1 LRNNTPAEH
10 RIVRVLPLWEETPLQ
25 VNTRTQD
32 RIPRGMPAEEPF
44 VEEVSAVD
52 TSNPSSVR
60 PAGETMAVEPGSSPA
75 VPAEAVPAG
84 LSPAESALVTV
95 LLKRGLLTSE
105 QVRVAQAY
113 GVERKRDLRQAILEL
128 NLISPELLNQL
139 AFERL
144 SELASDNGESRAA
157 GAGGGLA
164 VPAAP
169 ISPDRVKHH
178 RDVRKDLQE
187 KAVTA
192 TLSELVTQILERAC
206 DCEATDIHFDPQENG
221 LRVRYRID
229 GQLQDILFV
238 EPAMATPVISRL
250 KVVSNLNIVERR
262 HSQDGRITIQHHN
275 RPRDLRLATLPTIF
289 GEKIVIRIHEVL
301 TDVSGFTHLGM
312 TAEQAATLDRL
323 IAQPY
328 GAILVAGP
336 VGAGKTSTLY
346 HCLERVN
353 SPLKNV
359 MTIEDPVEHRIF
371 GINQTQINA
380 SGEMGFSEGLR
391 AMLRHD
397 PDVLMIGEIR
407 DEETA
412 RIGIR
417 AALTGVLVFSTLHG
431 SDAPSTISNLYN
443 YGIPGYQLSSSLLAI
458 VSQRLIRK
466 ICPYCRISYTADDK
480 LFRALELDP
489 DDYGNLKLNRGQG
502 CAACFQT
509 GYLGRTG
516 IFEIMV
522 INEELRDLI
531 FQQIPRDVLRRVAVD
546 LGMRTL
552 KHSAV
557 DKILE
562 GTTTAEEAY
571 RVVAF

>member
-1 LRNNTPAEH
+1 VGESQT
-10 RIVRVLPLWEETPLQ
+10 
-25 VNTRTQD
+25 
-32 RIPRGMPAEEPF
+32 
-44 VEEVSAVD
+44 EEVSAVD
-52 TSNPSSVR
+52 SSHSSSVPPTGGSLSVER
-60 PAGETMAVEPGSSPA
+60 GVGVAASGEPLLP
-75 VPAEAVPAG
+75 G
-84 LSPAESALVTV
+84 LSAPEQNLVTV
-95 LLKRGLLTSE
+95 LVKKGLLSSD
-105 QVRVAQAY
+105 QVRVAHVY
-113 GVERKRDLRQAILEL
+113 GQEHNRDLRQSILEL

-144 SELASDNGESRAA
+144 SALASDNGDDEAA
-157 GAGGGLA
+157 GKSLA
-164 VPAAP
+164 VTAAP
-169 ISPDRVKHH
+169 LSPNRTQHH

-187 KAVTA
+187 KAALVS
-192 TLSELVTQILERAC
+192 LSELVNQILERAC

-229 GQLQDILFV
+229 GQLQDILFI

-250 KVVSNLNIVERR
+250 KIVSNLNIVERR

-275 RPRDLRLATLPTIF
+275 KPRDLRLATFPTIF

-301 TDVSGFTHLGM
+301 TDVQGFTHLGM
-312 TAEQAATLDRL
+312 TALQAETLDRL
-323 IAQPY
+323 VVQPY

-346 HCLERVN
+346 NCLERIN
-353 SPLKNV
+353 SPLMNV
-359 MTIEDPVEHRIF
+359 MTIEDPIEHRIP
-371 GINQTQINA
+371 GVNQCQINNA
-380 SGEMGFSEGLR
+380 GEMGFSEGLR
-391 AMLRHD
+391 AMLRQD
-397 PDVLMIGEIR
+397 PDVIMIGEIR
-407 DEETA
+407 DDETA

-443 YGIPGYQLSSSLLAI
+443 FGIPGYQLSSSLLAI
-458 VSQRLIRK
+458 VSQRLIRR
-466 ICPYCRISYTADDK
+466 ICPYCRVAYTGDEK
-480 LFRALELDP
+480 VLTALELDP
-489 DDYGNLKLNRGQG
+489 DQHPDLRLHRGLG
-502 CAACFQT
+502 CPACFQT

-516 IFEIMV
+516 IFEIMN
-522 INEELRDLI
+522 IGEELRDLV

-562 GTTTAEEAY
+562 GVTTVEEAY
-571 RVVAF
+571 RVVSF

>member
-1 LRNNTPAEH
+1 
-10 RIVRVLPLWEETPLQ
+10 
-25 VNTRTQD
+25 
-32 RIPRGMPAEEPF
+32 MPM
-44 VEEVSAVD
+44 EVYAVD
-52 TSNPSSVR
+52 PSPASPQI
-60 PAGETMAVEPGSSPA
+60 PAGGSVAPNRGA
-75 VPAEAVPAG
+75 GAEAVLHG
-84 LSPAESALVTV
+84 LSPSEHALVAA
-95 LLKRGLLTSE
+95 LLKRGLLTIE
-105 QVRVAQAY
+105 HIRTAQIY
-113 GVERKRDLRQAILEL
+113 SQEHKRDLRQAILEL
-128 NLISPELLNQL
+128 NLISPVVLNQL

-144 SELASDNGESRAA
+144 SEIAADNGDPNQARD
-157 GAGGGLA
+157 GGGAMA
-164 VPAAP
+164 VAARP
-169 ISPDRVKHH
+169 LSPNRTQHH

-192 TLSELVTQILERAC
+192 TLSELVSLVLERAC
-206 DCEATDIHFDPQENG
+206 DCEATDIHFDPQDSG

-238 EPAMATPVISRL
+238 EQAMATPVISRL

-262 HSQDGRITIQHHN
+262 NPQDGRITIQHQN
-275 RPRDLRLATLPTIF
+275 RPRDLRLATFPTIF
-289 GEKIVIRIHEVL
+289 GEKIVVRIHEVL
-301 TDVSGFTHLGM
+301 TDLDGFTHLGM
-312 TAEQAATLDRL
+312 TKDQADTLERL

-346 HCLERVN
+346 NCLERIN

-359 MTIEDPVEHRIF
+359 MTIEDPIEHRIP
-371 GINQTQINA
+371 GVNQTQINNA
-380 SGEMGFSEGLR
+380 NEMGFSEGLR
-391 AMLRHD
+391 AMLRQD

-407 DEETA
+407 DDETA

-466 ICPYCRISYTADDK
+466 ICPYCRVSYTADEK
-480 LFRALELDP
+480 VLAGLELDP
-489 DDYGNLKLNRGQG
+489 EQNRELRLHRGLG
-502 CAACFQT
+502 CPACFQT

-516 IFEIMV
+516 IYEIMV
-522 INEELRDLI
+522 VGEELRDLI
-531 FQQIPRDVLRRVAVD
+531 FQQIPKDVLRRFAVD

-557 DKILE
+557 DKILD
-562 GTTTAEEAY
+562 GTTTVEEAY
-571 RVVAF
+571 RVVSF

>member
-1 LRNNTPAEH
+1 VGESQT
-10 RIVRVLPLWEETPLQ
+10 
-25 VNTRTQD
+25 
-32 RIPRGMPAEEPF
+32 
-44 VEEVSAVD
+44 EEVSAVD
-52 TSNPSSVR
+52 SSHSSSVPPTGGSLSVER
-60 PAGETMAVEPGSSPA
+60 GVGVAASGEPLLP
-75 VPAEAVPAG
+75 G
-84 LSPAESALVTV
+84 LSAPEQNLVTV
-95 LLKRGLLTSE
+95 LVKKGLLSSD
-105 QVRVAQAY
+105 QVRVAHVY
-113 GVERKRDLRQAILEL
+113 GQEHNRDLRQSILEL

-144 SELASDNGESRAA
+144 SALATDNGDDEAA
-157 GAGGGLA
+157 GKGLA
-164 VPAAP
+164 VTAAP
-169 ISPDRVKHH
+169 LSPNRTQHH

-187 KAVTA
+187 KAALVS
-192 TLSELVTQILERAC
+192 LSELVNQILERAC

-229 GQLQDILFV
+229 GQLQDILFI

-250 KVVSNLNIVERR
+250 KIVSNLNIVERR

-275 RPRDLRLATLPTIF
+275 KPRDLRLATFPTIF

-301 TDVSGFTHLGM
+301 TDVQGFTHLGM
-312 TAEQAATLDRL
+312 TALQAETLDRL
-323 IAQPY
+323 VVQPY

-346 HCLERVN
+346 NCLERIN
-353 SPLKNV
+353 SPLMNV
-359 MTIEDPVEHRIF
+359 MTIEDPIEHRIP
-371 GINQTQINA
+371 GVNQCQINNA
-380 SGEMGFSEGLR
+380 GEMGFSEGLR
-391 AMLRHD
+391 AMLRQD
-397 PDVLMIGEIR
+397 PDVIMIGEIR
-407 DEETA
+407 DDETA

-443 YGIPGYQLSSSLLAI
+443 FGIPGYQLSSSLLAI
-458 VSQRLIRK
+458 VSQRLIRR
-466 ICPYCRISYTADDK
+466 ICPYCRVAYTGDEK
-480 LFRALELDP
+480 ILTALGLDP
-489 DDYGNLKLNRGQG
+489 DQHQDLRLHRGLG
-502 CAACFQT
+502 CPACFQT

-516 IFEIMV
+516 IFEIMN
-522 INEELRDLI
+522 IGEELRDLV

-562 GTTTAEEAY
+562 GVTTVEEAY
-571 RVVAF
+571 RVVSF

>member
-1 LRNNTPAEH
+1 
-10 RIVRVLPLWEETPLQ
+10 VDSSLPSSHPSTGGPL
-25 VNTRTQD
+25 
-32 RIPRGMPAEEPF
+32 
-44 VEEVSAVD
+44 AVD
-52 TSNPSSVR
+52 RGPGGEPPHEILFPGLS
-60 PAGETMAVEPGSSPA
+60 AGELALITVLIKKGL
-75 VPAEAVPAG
+75 
-84 LSPAESALVTV
+84 LSPDQIRTA
-95 LLKRGLLTSE
+95 
-105 QVRVAQAY
+105 QVY
-113 GVERKRDLRQAILEL
+113 STEHNRDIRQAILEL

-144 SELASDNGESRAA
+144 SALADNGDPKAA
-157 GAGGGLA
+157 GTALST
-164 VPAAP
+164 AATP
-169 ISPDRVKHH
+169 LLPDRTQHH

-187 KAVTA
+187 KSATV
-192 TLSELVTQILERAC
+192 TLSELVSQVLERAC
-206 DCEATDIHFDPQENG
+206 DCDATDIHFDPLESG
-221 LRVRYRID
+221 LRIRYRID

-250 KVVSNLNIVERR
+250 KIVSNLNIVERK
-262 HSQDGRITIQHHN
+262 HSQDGRITILHHN
-275 RPRDLRLATLPTIF
+275 KPRDLRVATFPTIF

-312 TAEQAATLDRL
+312 TNAQADVLDKL

-346 HCLERVN
+346 NCLERIN
-353 SPLKNV
+353 SPAKNV
-359 MTIEDPVEHRIF
+359 MTIEDPIEHRIP
-371 GINQTQINA
+371 GVNQCQINNA
-380 SGEMGFSEGLR
+380 GDMGFSEGLR
-391 AMLRHD
+391 AMLRQD
-397 PDVLMIGEIR
+397 PDVVMIGEIR
-407 DEETA
+407 DDETA

-443 YGIPGYQLSSSLLAI
+443 FGIPGYQLSSSLLAI

-466 ICPYCRISYTADDK
+466 ICPYCRVTYAPDEKVLT
-480 LFRALELDP
+480 ALELDP
-489 DDYGNLKLNRGQG
+489 DEHAELHLHRGLG
-502 CAACFQT
+502 CPACFQT

-516 IFEIMV
+516 IYEIMV
-522 INEELRDLI
+522 IGEELRDLI

-552 KHSAV
+552 KHTAV

-562 GTTTAEEAY
+562 GVTTVEEAY
-571 RVVAF
+571 RVVSF

>member
-1 LRNNTPAEH
+1 
-10 RIVRVLPLWEETPLQ
+10 
-25 VNTRTQD
+25 
-32 RIPRGMPAEEPF
+32 M
-44 VEEVSAVD
+44 EVTAVD
-52 TSNPSSVR
+52 PSPTSPPVPGGGSVVPHR
-60 PAGETMAVEPGSSPA
+60 AVAGAVAAETAL
-75 VPAEAVPAG
+75 AG
-84 LSPAESALVTV
+84 LSPAEHALITA
-95 LLKRGLLTSE
+95 LLKRGLVTSE
-105 QVRVAQAY
+105 HVRTAQIY
-113 GVERKRDLRQAILEL
+113 GQEHKRDIRQSILEL
-128 NLISPELLNQL
+128 NLISPDVLNQL

-144 SELASDNGESRAA
+144 SEMATDNGESNQPRD
-157 GAGGGLA
+157 GGSVA
-164 VPAAP
+164 VAVAP
-169 ISPDRVKHH
+169 LSPSRTQHH

-192 TLSELVTQILERAC
+192 TLSELVSQVLERAC

-238 EPAMATPVISRL
+238 EQAMATPVISRL

-262 HSQDGRITIQHHN
+262 HAQDGRITIQHQN
-275 RPRDLRLATLPTIF
+275 RPRDLRLATFPTIF

-301 TDVSGFTHLGM
+301 TDFAGFTHLGM
-312 TAEQAATLDRL
+312 SNAQADSLEHL

-346 HCLERVN
+346 NCLERIN

-359 MTIEDPVEHRIF
+359 MTIEDPIEHRIP
-371 GINQTQINA
+371 GVNQTQINNQN
-380 SGEMGFSEGLR
+380 EMGFSEGLR
-391 AMLRHD
+391 AMLRQD
-397 PDVLMIGEIR
+397 PDILMIGEIR
-407 DEETA
+407 DDETA

-417 AALTGVLVFSTLHG
+417 AALTGILVFSTLHG

-443 YGIPGYQLSSSLLAI
+443 FGIPGYQLSSSLLAI

-466 ICPYCRISYTADDK
+466 ICPYCRVTYTADEK
-480 LFRALELDP
+480 VLRGLELDL
-489 DDYGNLKLNRGQG
+489 DEHRELRLHRGLG
-502 CAACFQT
+502 CPACFQT
-509 GYLGRTG
+509 GYLGRCG

-522 INEELRDLI
+522 VGEELRDLV
-531 FQQIPRDVLRRVAVD
+531 FQQIPRDVLRRFAVD

-557 DKILE
+557 DKILD
-562 GTTTAEEAY
+562 GTTTVEEAY
-571 RVVAF
+571 RVVSF